1 MIPCVIFG
9 MIYYLLLVQSLCSL
23 PTTEYRP
30 GAVRI
35 ERKTCTFGS
44 AFVSS
49 GYQALSMAA
58 DFSPSSL
65 FVFIESFIATNCSR
79 PMRDGS
85 GIAVLLCPIIACTA
99 TRSQPVSFGGAII
112 LCGGGGGEWRGN
124 AVNSR
129 GGGGNRCSRG
139 RRTCFCSLL
148 SIVIG

>member
-1 MIPCVIFG
+1 
-9 MIYYLLLVQSLCSL
+9 
-23 PTTEYRP
+23 
-30 GAVRI
+30 
-35 ERKTCTFGS
+35 
-44 AFVSS
+44 
-49 GYQALSMAA
+49 MAA

-112 LCGGGGGEWRGN
+112 LCGGGGGGGWRGN

-129 GGGGNRCSRG
+129 GGGGQSLFKG
-139 RRTCFCSLL
+139 APDLFLL
-148 SIVIG
+148 SFEYSDWIM